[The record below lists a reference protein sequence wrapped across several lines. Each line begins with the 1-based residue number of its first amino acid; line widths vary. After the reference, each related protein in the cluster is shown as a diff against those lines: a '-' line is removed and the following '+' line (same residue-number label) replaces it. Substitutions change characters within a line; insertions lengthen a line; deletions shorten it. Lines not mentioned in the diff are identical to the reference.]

1 MTTARYVIAAALA
14 WTAVGYKLRDL
25 RRDPQNPT
33 LRAFWISIT
42 VMAMMATTSIPPVYW
57 RLENATGFL
66 AIWTTGLILLGCAAL
81 QTTVLLWTHPP
92 QQAWSKIRV
101 RLLLF
106 SLAAMI
112 MIALVLRAD
121 NDTARANLAAFAE
134 NPELLYG
141 RTPYVAESI
150 MVCLGMI
157 GYTAADMVWHFLR
170 YARLVDRHWLRRGL
184 RLMAISS
191 MFALAYSLITLASVV
206 ALRLDLAI
214 HDRTRPIAA
223 LLANSTVLVFI
234 AGSTMPAW
242 GPKLQRLRAYR
253 QLRPLW
259 RALCQATPEVVFDAP
274 NPRRLGRWLIPD
286 LDFRLYRRIIEI
298 RDSRLALR
306 PYLDQD
312 AAAAARRLARAAGL
326 HGDALRAV
334 IEASVL
340 ADAVYAKA
348 DGRPAQ
354 AHPMDD
360 TPGGM
365 DLAGELAWL
374 TEVAKAFAG
383 SPIVAAIAARANDHV
398 GQCDSA
404 TRIPAA
410 RRRLSTWLTLGSCV
424 TLLVA
429 KSRPNRRRE

>member
-1 MTTARYVIAAALA
+1 
-14 WTAVGYKLRDL
+14 
-25 RRDPQNPT
+25 
-33 LRAFWISIT
+33 
-42 VMAMMATTSIPPVYW
+42 
-57 RLENATGFL
+57 
-66 AIWTTGLILLGCAAL
+66 
-81 QTTVLLWTHPP
+81 VLLWTHPP

-112 MIALVLRAD
+112 MIALVLPAD

-157 GYTAADMVWHFLR
+157 GYTSADMVWHFLR

-274 NPRRLGRWLIPD
+274 NPRRLGRWRIPD

-312 AAAAARRLARAAGL
+312 ATAAARRLAQAAGL

-334 IEASVL
+334 VEASVL
-340 ADAVYAKA
+340 ADAIYAKA

-410 RRRLSTWLTLGSCV
+410 RRRLSTWLTLGACV
-424 TLLVA
+424 MLLVA